1 MAESGTSDISVIQT
15 EPRGIV
21 RFGVFELD
29 LETQQLRKSGIRV
42 RLQAK
47 SCQVLQALLEK
58 PGKIVSRDDL
68 QRRLWPDDKFE
79 GFDTALNTAINCP
92 RPPPGLS
99 PPNPPSTKP

>member
-15 EPRGIV
+15 EPRGII

-47 SCQVLQALLEK
+47 SCQVLEALLEK
-58 PGKIVSRDDL
+58 PGKIVSRDDAAHL
-68 QRRLWPDDKFE
+68 PAVPARAARQAVRGGRGVVADRVARRPV
-79 GFDTALNTAINCP
+79 P
-92 RPPPGLS
+92 
-99 PPNPPSTKP
+99 